1 MRNSVSSAFKSFN
14 TKFEGYL
21 TFMYADVK
29 NLVTTGMGN
38 LIDPIGT
45 SLSLPWVNSDGSPAS
60 QQQITDA
67 WNAVKAR
74 TDLTQ
79 KGGKA
84 YKSVTTIRLTDEGID
99 QLIQRRLKSNE
110 STLRST
116 YPGYDS
122 WPADA
127 QLAVLSM
134 AWAMGP
140 AFKFGTF
147 KKQVNGDPPDF
158 AAAATSSHMNDAGNP
173 GLVPR
178 NAANKKLFENAAA
191 VLKNKADPDKLYY
204 PGDVPASTAS
214 TTTTAAPAATTTAA
228 PATTTTA
235 APATTTTAASAPA
248 TTTTA
253 APATTTTAAP
263 ATTTTAAPAT
273 TTTPAP
279 ATTTTPAPATT
290 TTPAPG
296 TTTTAAPAASTTAA
310 PAKTTTGAPS
320 ASTTAA
326 AAQTTTAAP
335 PASTTA
341 APSASTTAGA
351 DPSNS
356 ASSSGGGGSGDGAA
370 NAAGAPPTVT
380 GSVTLDPDDGT
391 QQHPQSY
398 QVAESVKLK
407 LKWSATNADSVDIAG
422 VGAGLAVSGEQDI
435 PTQDASYSITATGKT
450 GTSDPFDIE
459 VHTHKDGEVVSQ
471 HVDLGADVAA
481 IISFTANKD
490 SAVVSSAT
498 VGDTI
503 TLIAIFSDA
512 TETAKLNGN
521 DAELTEL
528 PTGQK
533 QAQLDVTIE
542 AKSDGNFTAQALKGG
557 TVAQEFPQHVDIIP
571 APTASTTA
579 APTTTAAPGTTTT
592 GAPSTTT
599 TTAAPAS
606 TTTAGSSATTTV
618 APASPTTHAP
628 ASTSTQ
634 SASVSAVPQTTTQSA
649 SVSAAP
655 QTTTQSAS
663 VSAAPADTTTASAA
677 AITTAAPATTTT
689 TAPPSTTTVAAD
701 DLDYHM
707 GDDGLIQP
715 SDSSGNPIDEPQN
728 A

>member
-1 MRNSVSSAFKSFN
+1 MRDSVSSAFKSFN

-38 LIDPIGT
+38 LIDPIGAA
-45 SLSLPWVNSDGSPAS
+45 LSLPWVNSDGSPAS
-60 QQQITDA
+60 QQQISDA

-74 TDLTQ
+74 SDLTQ

-84 YKSVTTIRLTDEGID
+84 YKSITTIRLTDEGID

-110 STLRST
+110 STLRSN

-127 QLAVLSM
+127 QMAVLSM

-204 PGDVPASTAS
+204 PGDVPTSAAS
-214 TTTTAAPAATTTAA
+214 TTTA
-228 PATTTTA
+228 
-235 APATTTTAASAPA
+235 APA

-273 TTTPAP
+273 TTTAAP
-279 ATTTTPAPATT
+279 ATTTTAAPATT
-290 TTPAPG
+290 TTAAPATTTTAAPATTTTAAAA

-310 PAKTTTGAPS
+310 PS

-326 AAQTTTAAP
+326 AAKTTTAAP
-335 PASTTA
+335 AAGTTAAPAASTTAAPAASTTA

-356 ASSSGGGGSGDGAA
+356 ASSSGGGGSGAGPADAS
-370 NAAGAPPTVT
+370 GAPPTVT
-380 GSVTLDPDDGT
+380 GSVTLEPDDGT
-391 QQHPQSY
+391 EQHPQSY
-398 QVAESVKLK
+398 QVAEGVKLK
-407 LKWSATNADSVDIAG
+407 LKWSSTNADSVDIAG

-435 PTQDASYSITATGKT
+435 PTREASYSITATGKT

-459 VHTHKDGEVVSQ
+459 VHTHKAGEVVSQ

-503 TLIAIFSDA
+503 TLIALFSDA

-528 PTGQK
+528 PNGQK
-533 QAQLDVTIE
+533 QAQLDVVIE

-557 TVAQEFPQHVDIIP
+557 AVAQEFPQHVDIIA
-571 APTASTTA
+571 APTASTTTG
-579 APTTTAAPGTTTT
+579 PTTTTAPGTTTT

-599 TTAAPAS
+599 TAAPAS
-606 TTTAGSSATTTV
+606 TTTASPSAATTV
-618 APASPTTHAP
+618 APAAQTTHAP

-634 SASVSAVPQTTTQSA
+634 SASVSAVPQTTTE
-649 SVSAAP
+649 
-655 QTTTQSAS
+655 SAS
-663 VSAAPADTTTASAA
+663 VSAAPADTTTA
-677 AITTAAPATTTT
+677 APRTT
-689 TAPPSTTTVAAD
+689 TAPPTTTTAAAD

-715 SDSSGNPIDEPQN
+715 SDSSGNPIDDPQY